1 MCGIAGFIANSWAW
15 DRRTELIKQMNN
27 SLIHRGPDAE
37 GIWLDE
43 QSGVTLGHRRLS
55 IRDLS
60 PCGAQ
65 PMLSHS
71 GRFVMVYNGEI
82 YNAEELQAGLEQAG
96 HAIDWRGTSDTE
108 ILLEAMERLGI
119 ENALKTAKG
128 MFAIALFDR
137 QNRTLSLARDRV
149 GEKPLFYGCV
159 NDCFVFAS
167 ELTAIR
173 QFPGFVGKID
183 RKAVSRYIRYGY
195 VPAPDTIYEG
205 IRKLAPGTVVTLS
218 GSFRDGMPDQMLF
231 QPYWSMEEAAVRGE
245 EAPFSGSFEEAT
257 EELDRILGDAVRG
270 QMVSDVPLGAYL
282 SAGID
287 SATIVALMSRIS
299 AQKVKTFTIGFEEK
313 KYNEA
318 DAAKEIAKHLGT
330 DHTEVYVGEKE
341 LKEVIPKIPS
351 MYGEPFADS
360 SQIPT
365 FLVSKL
371 AKEKVTVV
379 LSGDAG
385 DELFCGYQTYVKL
398 LKVWRKTGKLP
409 WELRNTVGKLGN
421 TMAGDNPKIYRA
433 AMCLKARNSVAMKEA
448 LGHMSRTMDRLAWR
462 GVPLEDGKSRLLK
475 DECASL
481 MLDDMLHYH
490 PDDILVKVD
499 RAGMTVSLENR
510 IPMLDRDVI
519 EFAWSLPME
528 YKYDGKTT
536 KRVLKEV
543 LYRYVPVKLLDRPKK
558 GFSVPLE
565 RWLKEGSTAEW
576 AKELL
581 LHSKAAEDG
590 ILNPIEVQLLWKSF
604 ETRGTTPRL
613 VWTVLMLEQWYRC
626 HLSGE
631 FGRNHI

>member
-1 MCGIAGFIANSWAW
+1 MCGIAGFIADSWGW
-15 DRRTELIKQMNN
+15 DQRTEWINKMNHC
-27 SLIHRGPDAE
+27 LIHRGPDAE

-55 IRDLS
+55 IQDLS

-82 YNAEELQAGLEQAG
+82 YNAEDLKDGLEQAG
-96 HAIDWRGTSDTE
+96 HAAAWRGTSDTE
-108 ILLEAMERLGI
+108 ILLEAMEHLGT
-119 ENALKTAKG
+119 EKTLKTAKG
-128 MFAIALFDR
+128 MFAIALYDR
-137 QNRTLSLARDRV
+137 QEKTLSLIRDRV
-149 GEKPLFYGCV
+149 GEKPLFYGSM
-159 NDCFVFAS
+159 NGCFVFAS

-173 QFPGFVGKID
+173 QFPGFTGKINQD
-183 RKAVSRYIRYGY
+183 AVTGYIRYGY

-205 IRKLAPGTVVTLS
+205 IYKLPPGTVMTLS
-218 GSFRDGMPDQMLF
+218 APWEAEGSGKGRIK
-231 QPYWSMEEAAVRGE
+231 PYWSMGEAAVRGE
-245 EAPFSGSFEEAT
+245 ETPFSGSFEEAAA
-257 EELDRILGDAVRG
+257 ELDRRLRDAVRG
-270 QMVSDVPLGAYL
+270 QMISDVPLGAYL

-287 SATIVALMSRIS
+287 SATVVALMSQIS
-299 AQKVKTFTIGFEEK
+299 TQKVKTFTIGFEEK

-318 DAAKEIAKHLGT
+318 DAAKEIARHLGT
-330 DHTEVYVGEKE
+330 DHTEIYVGEKE

-365 FLVSKL
+365 YLVSRL

-398 LKVWRKTGKLP
+398 LKVWKKTGKIP
-409 WELRNTVGKLGN
+409 WGLRNIAGKMGN
-421 TMAGDNPKIYRA
+421 TLAGGSPKIYRGT
-433 AMCLKARNSVAMKEA
+433 MCLQAENAVAMKEA
-448 LGHMSRTMDRLAWR
+448 LGHMSRMMDRLAWR
-462 GVPLEDGKSRLLK
+462 AVPLQDGKSRLLK
-475 DECASL
+475 DDCASL

-499 RAGMTVSLENR
+499 RAGMAVSLENR
-510 IPMLDRDVI
+510 IPMLDRDVV
-519 EFAWSLPME
+519 EYAWSLPME
-528 YKYDGKTT
+528 YKYDGITT

-543 LYRYVPVKLLDRPKK
+543 LFRYVPAEMMNRPKK

-565 RWLKEGSTAEW
+565 RWLREGDTAEW

-590 ILNPIEVQLLWKSF
+590 ILDPIQVNRLWRQF
-604 ETRGTTPRL
+604 ETKGTTPRL
-613 VWTVLMLEQWYRC
+613 VWTVLMLEQWYRW
-626 HLSGE
+626 HLSAQSS
-631 FGRNHI
+631 

>member
-1 MCGIAGFIANSWAW
+1 MCGIAGFIADSWGR
-15 DRRTELIKQMNN
+15 DQRTELINKMNN
-27 SLIHRGPDAE
+27 CLIHRGPDAE

-43 QSGVTLGHRRLS
+43 QSGATLGHRRLS
-55 IRDLS
+55 IQDLS

-65 PMLSHS
+65 PMMSHS
-71 GRFVMVYNGEI
+71 GRFVMAYNGEI
-82 YNAEELQAGLEQAG
+82 YNVEDLKTGLKQAG
-96 HAIDWRGTSDTE
+96 HDEIWRGTSDTE
-108 ILLEAMERLGI
+108 VLLEAMEHLGI
-119 ENALKTAKG
+119 EKALKTAKG
-128 MFAIALFDR
+128 MFAIALYDR
-137 QNRTLSLARDRV
+137 QKKTLSLMRDRV
-149 GEKPLFYGCV
+149 GEKPLFYGSI
-159 NDCFVFAS
+159 NGCFVFAS

-173 QFPGFVGKID
+173 QFPGFAKKID
-183 RKAVSRYIRYGY
+183 QNAVSGYIRYGY
-195 VPAPDTIYEG
+195 VPAPDTIYAG
-205 IRKLAPGTVVTLS
+205 IRKLMPGTVMTLS
-218 GSFRDGMPDQMLF
+218 SPFAGEGSDMIQS
-231 QPYWSMEEAAVRGE
+231 YWSMEEAAKRGE
-245 EAPFSGSFEEAT
+245 EAPFSGSFEEAV
-257 EELDRILGDAVRG
+257 EELDRILRDAVKG

-287 SATIVALMSRIS
+287 SATIVALMSRINT
-299 AQKVKTFTIGFEEK
+299 QKVKTFTIGFEEK

-318 DAAKEIAKHLGT
+318 DAAKEIAKHLET

-341 LKEVIPKIPS
+341 LKEVIPKIPF

-365 FLVSKL
+365 YLVSRL

-398 LKVWRKTGKLP
+398 LRVWQKAGKVP
-409 WELRNTVGKLGN
+409 WGLRNIAGKLGN
-421 TMAGDNPKIYRA
+421 TLAGGNQKIYRGT
-433 AMCLKARNSVAMKEA
+433 MCLQAENAVVMKEA

-462 GVPLEDGKSRLLK
+462 GIPLRNNGSQLLK

-499 RAGMTVSLENR
+499 RAGMAVSLENR

-528 YKYDGKTT
+528 YKYDGITT

-543 LYRYVPVKLLDRPKK
+543 LYRYVPKDLLDRPKK

-565 RWLKEGSTAEW
+565 RWLKEGDTAEW
-576 AKELL
+576 AKDLL
-581 LHSKAAEDG
+581 LHSKAAEDR
-590 ILNPIEVQLLWKSF
+590 ILDPAEVNRLWKQF
-604 ETRGTTPRL
+604 ETKGMPPRL

-631 FGRNHI
+631 F

>member
-1 MCGIAGFIANSWAW
+1 MCGIAGFIADSWGR
-15 DRRTELIKQMNN
+15 DQRTELINKMNDC
-27 SLIHRGPDAE
+27 LIHRGPDAA

-71 GRFVMVYNGEI
+71 GRFIMVYNGEI
-82 YNAEELQAGLEQAG
+82 YNAEALKDELKHMGYTAA
-96 HAIDWRGTSDTE
+96 WRGTSDTE
-108 ILLEAMERLGI
+108 ILLEAMEHLGT
-119 ENALKTAKG
+119 ERALRTAKG
-128 MFAIALFDR
+128 MFAIALYDR
-137 QNRTLSLARDRV
+137 QERTLSLIRDRV
-149 GEKPLFYGCV
+149 GEKPLFYGSI
-159 NDCFVFAS
+159 NGCFVFAS
-167 ELTAIR
+167 ELAAIR
-173 QFPGFVGKID
+173 QFPGFAKKID
-183 RKAVSRYIRYGY
+183 RNAVAGYIRYGY
-195 VPAPDTIYEG
+195 VPAPATIYEG
-205 IRKLAPGTVVTLS
+205 IYKLMPGTVMTLS
-218 GSFRDGMPDQMLF
+218 GSFREEIAGKALTRS
-231 QPYWSMEEAAVRGE
+231 YWSMEKAARRGE
-245 EAPFSGSFEEAT
+245 ETPFSGSFEEAA
-257 EELDRILGDAVRG
+257 EKLDQILKEAVRG
-270 QMVSDVPLGAYL
+270 QMISDVPLGAYL

-299 AQKVKTFTIGFEEK
+299 TQKVKTFTIGFKEK

-330 DHTEVYVGEKE
+330 DHTELYVGEKE

-351 MYGEPFADS
+351 VYGEPFADS

-365 FLVSKL
+365 YLVSKL

-398 LKVWRKTGKLP
+398 LRVWRKAGKLP
-409 WELRNTVGKLGN
+409 WGLRNIAGKLGN
-421 TMAGDNPKIYRA
+421 ALAGGSQRIYRGT
-433 AMCLKARNSVAMKEA
+433 MCLQAENAVVMKEA

-462 GVPLEDGKSRLLK
+462 GISLKENESVLLEND
-475 DECASL
+475 CASL

-499 RAGMTVSLENR
+499 RAGMAVSLENR

-528 YKYDGKTT
+528 YKYDGDTT

-543 LYRYVPVKLLDRPKK
+543 LYRYVPKRLLDRPKK

-565 RWLKEGSTAEW
+565 RWLKEGDTAEW
-576 AKELL
+576 AKELV

-590 ILNPIEVQLLWKSF
+590 ILDPVQVNRLWKQF
-604 ETRGTTPRL
+604 ETKGVSPRL
-613 VWTVLMLEQWYRC
+613 VWTVLMLEQWYRY
-626 HLSGE
+626 HLSG
-631 FGRNHI
+631 N

>member
-1 MCGIAGFIANSWAW
+1 MCGIAGFIADSWGW
-15 DRRTELIKQMNN
+15 DRRTELINKMNDQ
-27 SLIHRGPDAE
+27 LIHRGPDAE
-37 GIWLDE
+37 GVWLDE
-43 QSGVTLGHRRLS
+43 HSGVTLGHRRLS
-55 IRDLS
+55 IQDLS

-71 GRFVMVYNGEI
+71 GRFVMAYNGEI
-82 YNAEELQAGLEQAG
+82 YNTEDLKAGLMQAG
-96 HAIDWRGTSDTE
+96 HAIEWRGTSDTE
-108 ILLEAMERLGI
+108 ILLEAMEYLGT
-119 ENALKTAKG
+119 EKTLKTAKG
-128 MFAIALFDR
+128 MFAIALYDR

-149 GEKPLFYGCV
+149 GEKPLFYGSIGGCL
-159 NDCFVFAS
+159 VFAS
-167 ELTAIR
+167 ELAAIR
-173 QFPGFVGKID
+173 EFPGFAGKID
-183 RKAVSRYIRYGY
+183 QNAVAGYIRYGY

-205 IRKLAPGTVVTLS
+205 IRKLTPGTVMTLS
-218 GSFRDGMPDQMLF
+218 CPFQDGDLDKAKSRT
-231 QPYWSMEEAAVRGE
+231 YWSMTEAALRGEESPFTGSLEEAA
-245 EAPFSGSFEEAT
+245 

-270 QMVSDVPLGAYL
+270 QMISDVPLGAYL

-287 SATIVALMSRIS
+287 SAMVVALMSRVS
-299 AQKVKTFTIGFEEK
+299 GQKVKTFTIGFQEK

-341 LKEVIPKIPS
+341 LKDVIPKIPS

-365 FLVSKL
+365 YLVSKL

-398 LKVWRKTGKLP
+398 LRVWRKTGKIP
-409 WELRNTVGKLGN
+409 WGLRNIAGKLGN
-421 TMAGDNPKIYRA
+421 ALAGGNRKIYRG
-433 AMCLKARNSVAMKEA
+433 AMCLQAKNAVVMKEA

-462 GVPLEDGKSRLLK
+462 GVPLENAGNRLLK

-499 RAGMTVSLENR
+499 RAGMAVSLENR

-519 EFAWSLPME
+519 EFAWRLPME
-528 YKYDGKTT
+528 YKYDGTTT

-543 LYRYVPVKLLDRPKK
+543 LYRYVPPKLLDRPKK

-590 ILNPIEVQLLWKSF
+590 ILDPIEVGRLWKQF
-604 ETRGTTPRL
+604 ETEGAMPRL

-626 HLSGE
+626 HLSG
-631 FGRNHI
+631 HY

>member
-1 MCGIAGFIANSWAW
+1 MCGIAGFIADSWGR
-15 DRRTELIKQMNN
+15 DQRTELINKMNDC
-27 SLIHRGPDAE
+27 LIHRGPDAA

-82 YNAEELQAGLEQAG
+82 YNAEDLKAGLEKAG
-96 HAIDWRGTSDTE
+96 HAIAWRGTSDTE
-108 ILLEAMERLGI
+108 ILLEAMEHLGT
-119 ENALKTAKG
+119 EKTLKTAKG
-128 MFAIALFDR
+128 MFAIALYDR
-137 QNRTLSLARDRV
+137 QERILSLIRDRV
-149 GEKPLFYGCV
+149 GEKPLFYGSI
-159 NDCFVFAS
+159 NGCFVFAS

-173 QFPGFVGKID
+173 QFPGFAQKID
-183 RKAVSRYIRYGY
+183 RNAVAGYIRYGY
-195 VPAPDTIYEG
+195 VPAPATIYEG
-205 IRKLAPGTVVTLS
+205 VHKLMPGTVMTLPY
-218 GSFRDGMPDQMLF
+218 SFREETADKASTRS
-231 QPYWSMEEAAVRGE
+231 YWSMEKTAVRGE
-245 EAPFSGSFEEAT
+245 EAPFSGSFEEAA
-257 EELDRILGDAVRG
+257 EELDRRLRDAVRG
-270 QMVSDVPLGAYL
+270 QMISDVPFGAYL

-287 SATIVALMSRIS
+287 SAAIAALMSRIS
-299 AQKVKTFTIGFEEK
+299 TQKIKTFTIGFEEK

-318 DAAKEIAKHLGT
+318 DAAKEIANHLGT
-330 DHTEVYVGEKE
+330 DHTELYVGEKE

-351 MYGEPFADS
+351 VYGEPFADS

-365 FLVSKL
+365 YLVSRL

-398 LKVWRKTGKLP
+398 LRVWQKAGKLP
-409 WELRNTVGKLGN
+409 WGIRNIAGKLGN
-421 TMAGDNPKIYRA
+421 ALAGGSQRIYRGT
-433 AMCLKARNSVAMKEA
+433 MCLQSENAVVMKEA

-462 GVPLEDGKSRLLK
+462 GISLRENESVLLED
-475 DECASL
+475 DCASL
-481 MLDDMLHYH
+481 MLDDMIHYL

-499 RAGMTVSLENR
+499 RAGMAVSLENR

-528 YKYDGKTT
+528 YKYDGVTT

-543 LYRYVPVKLLDRPKK
+543 LYRYVPKQLLDRPKK

-565 RWLKEGSTAEW
+565 RWLKEGDTAEW
-576 AKELL
+576 AKELV

-590 ILNPIEVQLLWKSF
+590 ILDSVQVRRLWKQF
-604 ETRGTTPRL
+604 ETKGTSPRL
-613 VWTVLMLEQWYRC
+613 VWTVLMLEQWYRY
-626 HLSGE
+626 HLAG
-631 FGRNHI
+631 N

>member
-1 MCGIAGFIANSWAW
+1 MCGIAGFIADSWGW
-15 DRRTELIKQMNN
+15 DQRTELINKMNN
-27 SLIHRGPDAE
+27 CLIHRGPDAE

-55 IRDLS
+55 IQDLS

-65 PMLSHS
+65 PMMSHS

-82 YNAEELQAGLEQAG
+82 YNAKDLKAGLEQAW
-96 HAIDWRGTSDTE
+96 HDVAWRGTSDTE
-108 ILLEAMERLGI
+108 ILLEAMEHLGI
-119 ENALKTAKG
+119 EKALKTAKG
-128 MFAIALFDR
+128 MFAIALYDR
-137 QNRTLSLARDRV
+137 QKKTLSLMRDRV
-149 GEKPLFYGCV
+149 GEKPLFYGSI
-159 NDCFVFAS
+159 NGCFVFAS

-173 QFPGFVGKID
+173 QFPQFTGKIN
-183 RKAVSRYIRYGY
+183 RNAVTGYIRYGY

-205 IRKLAPGTVVTLS
+205 IRKLMPGTVMTLS
-218 GSFRDGMPDQMLF
+218 YPFAGEGSETIQA
-231 QPYWSMEEAAVRGE
+231 YWSMEEAAKRGE
-245 EAPFSGSFEEAT
+245 EAPFSGSFEEAV

-270 QMVSDVPLGAYL
+270 QMISDVPLGAYL

-299 AQKVKTFTIGFEEK
+299 SKKVKTFTIGFEEK

-365 FLVSKL
+365 YLVSRL

-398 LKVWRKTGKLP
+398 LRVWKKTGKIP
-409 WELRNTVGKLGN
+409 WGLRNIAGKLGN
-421 TMAGDNPKIYRA
+421 ALAGGNQKMYRGT
-433 AMCLKARNSVAMKEA
+433 MCLQAENAVVMKEA
-448 LGHMSRTMDRLAWR
+448 LGHMNRTMDRLAWR
-462 GVPLEDGKSRLLK
+462 SIPLRDNGSQLLK
-475 DECASL
+475 NECASL

-499 RAGMTVSLENR
+499 RAGMAVSLENR

-519 EFAWSLPME
+519 EYAWSLPME
-528 YKYDGKTT
+528 YKYDGTTT
-536 KRVLKEV
+536 KRVLREV
-543 LYRYVPVKLLDRPKK
+543 LYRYVPKHLLDRPKK

-565 RWLKEGSTAEW
+565 RWLREGDTAEW

-590 ILNPIEVQLLWKSF
+590 ILDPIEVNRLWKQF
-604 ETRGTTPRL
+604 ETKGATPRL
-613 VWTVLMLEQWYRC
+613 VWTVLMLEQWYRSC
-626 HLSGE
+626 LTG
-631 FGRNHI
+631 NL

>member
-1 MCGIAGFIANSWAW
+1 MCGIAGFIADSWGR
-15 DRRTELIKQMNN
+15 DQRTELINKMNDC
-27 SLIHRGPDAE
+27 LIHRGPDAA

-71 GRFVMVYNGEI
+71 GRFIMVYNGEI
-82 YNAEELQAGLEQAG
+82 YNAEALKDELKHMGYTAA
-96 HAIDWRGTSDTE
+96 WRGTSDTE
-108 ILLEAMERLGI
+108 ILLEAMEHLGT
-119 ENALKTAKG
+119 ERALRTAKG
-128 MFAIALFDR
+128 MFAIALYDR
-137 QNRTLSLARDRV
+137 QERTLSLIRDRV
-149 GEKPLFYGCV
+149 GEKPLFYGSI
-159 NDCFVFAS
+159 NGCFVFAS

-173 QFPGFVGKID
+173 QFPGFAKKID
-183 RKAVSRYIRYGY
+183 RNAVAGYIRYGY
-195 VPAPDTIYEG
+195 VPAPATIYEG
-205 IRKLAPGTVVTLS
+205 IYKLMPGTVMTLP
-218 GSFRDGMPDQMLF
+218 GSFREEIAGKALTRS
-231 QPYWSMEEAAVRGE
+231 YWSMEKAARRGE
-245 EAPFSGSFEEAT
+245 ETPFSGSFEEAA
-257 EELDRILGDAVRG
+257 EKLDQILKEAVRG
-270 QMVSDVPLGAYL
+270 QMISDVPLGAYL

-299 AQKVKTFTIGFEEK
+299 TQKVKTFTIGFKEK

-330 DHTEVYVGEKE
+330 DHTELYVGEKE

-351 MYGEPFADS
+351 VYGEPFADS

-365 FLVSKL
+365 YLVSKL

-398 LKVWRKTGKLP
+398 LRVWRKAGKLP
-409 WELRNTVGKLGN
+409 WGLRNIAGKLGN
-421 TMAGDNPKIYRA
+421 ALAGGSQRIYRGT
-433 AMCLKARNSVAMKEA
+433 MCLQAENAVVMKEA

-462 GVPLEDGKSRLLK
+462 GISLKENESVLLEND
-475 DECASL
+475 CASL

-499 RAGMTVSLENR
+499 RAGMAVSLENR

-528 YKYDGKTT
+528 YKYDGGTT

-543 LYRYVPVKLLDRPKK
+543 LYRYVPKRLLDRPKK

-565 RWLKEGSTAEW
+565 RWLKEGDTAEW
-576 AKELL
+576 AKELV

-590 ILNPIEVQLLWKSF
+590 ILDPVQVNRLWKQF
-604 ETRGTTPRL
+604 ETKGVSPRL
-613 VWTVLMLEQWYRC
+613 VWTVLMLEQWYRY
-626 HLSGE
+626 HLSG
-631 FGRNHI
+631 N

>member
-1 MCGIAGFIANSWAW
+1 MCGIAGFVSSTLG
-15 DRRTELIKQMNN
+15 REQRTELIHEMNDG
-27 SLIHRGPDAE
+27 LIHRGPDAE

-65 PMLSHS
+65 PMLSHT
-71 GRFVMVYNGEI
+71 GRFVIAYNGEI
-82 YNAEELQAGLEQAG
+82 YNAEELKDALKQAG
-96 HAIDWRGTSDTE
+96 HSIEWRGTSDTE
-108 ILLEAMERLGI
+108 ILLEALEHLGI
-119 ENALKTAKG
+119 EKTLKAAKG
-128 MFAIALFDR
+128 MFAIALYDR
-137 QNRTLSLARDRV
+137 QNKMLTLTRDRV
-149 GEKPLFYGCV
+149 GEKPLFYGSI
-159 NDCFVFAS
+159 NGSFVFAS
-167 ELTAIR
+167 ELAAIR
-173 QFPGFVGKID
+173 KIPGFTGKID
-183 RKAVSRYIRYGY
+183 RNVVPAYIRYGY
-195 VPAPDTIYEG
+195 VPAPNTIYEG
-205 IRKLAPGTVVTLS
+205 INKLMPGTVMTLPCLS
-218 GSFRDGMPDQMLF
+218 DGVEEDKAQVWT
-231 QPYWSMEEAAVRGE
+231 YWSMEEAAVRGE
-245 EAPFSGSFEEAT
+245 ESPFSGSFEEAV
-257 EELDRILGDAVRG
+257 EELNRKLGDAVRG

-287 SATIVALMSRIS
+287 SSTIVALMSRIS
-299 AQKVKTFTIGFEEK
+299 SQKVKTFTIGFEEK

-341 LKEVIPKIPS
+341 LKEVIPQIPS

-365 FLVSKL
+365 CLVSRL

-398 LKVWRKTGKLP
+398 LRVWKKTGKIP
-409 WELRNTVGKLGN
+409 RGLRNIAGKLGN
-421 TMAGDNPKIYRA
+421 ILAGGNSQIYRGT
-433 AMCLKARNSVAMKEA
+433 MCLQAENAVVMKEA
-448 LGHMSRTMDRLAWR
+448 LGHMSRTMDKLAWR
-462 GVPLEDGKSRLLK
+462 GISLGSGTATLLK

-499 RAGMTVSLENR
+499 RAGMAVSLENR

-543 LYRYVPVKLLDRPKK
+543 LYRYVPAELLDRPKK

-565 RWLKEGSTAEW
+565 RWLREGDTADW
-576 AKELL
+576 AKELM

-590 ILNPIEVQLLWKSF
+590 ILNLAEVKLLWKQF
-604 ETRGTTPRL
+604 ETKGATPRL
-613 VWTVLMLEQWYRC
+613 VWTVLMLEQWYR
-626 HLSGE
+626 E
-631 FGRNHI
+631 Q

>member
-1 MCGIAGFIANSWAW
+1 MCGIAGFIADSWGQGQ
-15 DRRTELIKQMNN
+15 RTELINKMNN
-27 SLIHRGPDAE
+27 CLIHRGPDAE

-43 QSGVTLGHRRLS
+43 QSGVTLGHRRLA
-55 IRDLS
+55 IQDLS
-60 PCGAQ
+60 ECGAQ

-71 GRFVMVYNGEI
+71 GRFVIVYNGEI
-82 YNAEELQAGLEQAG
+82 YNAEDLKAGLKQAG
-96 HAIDWRGTSDTE
+96 HAIAWRGTSDTE
-108 ILLEAMERLGI
+108 ILLESMEYLGV
-119 ENALKTAKG
+119 EKTLKTAKG
-128 MFAIALFDR
+128 MFAIALYDR
-137 QNRTLSLARDRV
+137 QKRTLSLMRDRV
-149 GEKPLFYGCV
+149 GEKPLFYGSI
-159 NDCFVFAS
+159 NGCFVFAS

-173 QFPGFVGKID
+173 QFPGFAKKID
-183 RKAVSRYIRYGY
+183 QNAVPGYIRYGY

-205 IRKLAPGTVVTLS
+205 IRKLLPGTVMTLPCPFEGE
-218 GSFRDGMPDQMLF
+218 GSDQGLI
-231 QPYWSMEEAAVRGE
+231 QSYWSMEEAAKRGE
-245 EAPFSGSFEEAT
+245 ESPFSGSFEEAV
-257 EELDRILGDAVRG
+257 EELDRILRDAVSG
-270 QMVSDVPLGAYL
+270 QMISDVPLGAYL

-287 SATIVALMSRIS
+287 SAAIVALMSRIS
-299 AQKVKTFTIGFEEK
+299 AQRVKTFTIGFEEK

-351 MYGEPFADS
+351 IYGEPFADS

-365 FLVSKL
+365 CLVSRL

-398 LKVWRKTGKLP
+398 LRVWRKAGKIP
-409 WELRNTVGKLGN
+409 WGLRNIAGKLGN
-421 TMAGDNPKIYRA
+421 ALAGGNQKIYRGT
-433 AMCLKARNSVAMKEA
+433 MCLQAENAVVMKEA

-462 GVPLEDGKSRLLK
+462 GIPLRENESRLLK

-499 RAGMTVSLENR
+499 RAGMAVSLENR

-528 YKYDGKTT
+528 YKYDGITT
-536 KRVLKEV
+536 KRVLREV
-543 LYRYVPVKLLDRPKK
+543 LYRYVPERLLDRPKK

-565 RWLKEGSTAEW
+565 RWLREGDTAEW
-576 AKELL
+576 AKELM

-590 ILNPIEVQLLWKSF
+590 ILDPIQVSRLWRQF
-604 ETRGTTPRL
+604 ETKGATPRL

-626 HLSGE
+626 HLLGE
-631 FGRNHI
+631 LG

>member
-1 MCGIAGFIANSWAW
+1 MCGIAGFIADSL
-15 DRRTELIKQMNN
+15 RREQKMELIGKMNN
-27 SLIHRGPDAE
+27 CLRHRGPDAE
-37 GIWLDE
+37 GVWLDE
-43 QSGVTLGHRRLS
+43 QSGVTLGHRRLA

-60 PCGAQ
+60 SCGAQ

-71 GRFVMVYNGEI
+71 GRYVMVYNGEI
-82 YNAEELQAGLEQAG
+82 YNTEDLKTGLEQAG
-96 HAIDWRGTSDTE
+96 HAIDWKGTSDTE
-108 ILLEAMERLGI
+108 ILLEAMERLGTV
-119 ENALKTAKG
+119 NALKMAKG
-128 MFAIALFDR
+128 MFAIALYDR
-137 QNRTLSLARDRV
+137 QERTLSLMRDRV
-149 GEKPLFYGCV
+149 GEKPLFYGSV
-159 NDCFVFAS
+159 NGCFVFAS
-167 ELTAIR
+167 EIAAVM
-173 QFPGFVGKID
+173 QFPGWTKKID
-183 RKAVSRYIRYGY
+183 QNAVTAYIRYGY

-205 IRKLAPGTVVTLS
+205 IRKLIPGTVMTLPYPCD
-218 GSFRDGMPDQMLF
+218 DGLDKVRTQI
-231 QPYWSMEEAAVRGE
+231 YWSMEEAAVRGE
-245 EAPFSGSFEEAT
+245 EAPFSGSFEEAV

-287 SATIVALMSRIS
+287 SATVVALMSRIS
-299 AQKVKTFTIGFEEK
+299 SRKIKTFTIGFKEK

-318 DAAKEIAKHLGT
+318 DAAKEIAGHLGT

-365 FLVSKL
+365 YLVSKL
-371 AKEKVTVV
+371 AREKVTVS

-398 LKVWRKTGKLP
+398 LRVWQKAKRAP
-409 WELRNTVGKLGN
+409 WGLRNAAGKLGN
-421 TMAGDNPKIYRA
+421 TLAGGNAKIYRGT
-433 AMCLKARNSVAMKEA
+433 MCLQAENTVAMKEA

-462 GVPLEDGKSRLLK
+462 GVPLKENSRQLLK

-499 RAGMTVSLENR
+499 RAGMAVSLENR

-536 KRVLKEV
+536 KRVLREV
-543 LYRYVPVKLLDRPKK
+543 LYRYVPERLMDRPKK

-565 RWLKEGSTAEW
+565 RWLKEGGTAEW

-581 LHSKAAEDG
+581 LDSKAAKDG
-590 ILNPIEVQLLWKSF
+590 ILDPVEVNRLWKQF
-604 ETRGTTPRL
+604 ETKGNAPHL
-613 VWTVLMLEQWYRC
+613 VWTVLMLEQWYR
-626 HLSGE
+626 GQ
-631 FGRNHI
+631 

>member
-1 MCGIAGFIANSWAW
+1 MCGIAGFVSGTLG
-15 DRRTELIKQMNN
+15 REQRTELIHEMND

-65 PMLSHS
+65 PMLSHT
-71 GRFVMVYNGEI
+71 GRFVIAYNGEI
-82 YNAEELQAGLEQAG
+82 YNAEELKDALKQAG
-96 HAIDWRGTSDTE
+96 HSIEWRGTSDTE
-108 ILLEAMERLGI
+108 ILLEALEHLGI
-119 ENALKTAKG
+119 EKTLKAAKG
-128 MFAIALFDR
+128 MFAIALYDR
-137 QNRTLSLARDRV
+137 QNKMLTLTRDRV
-149 GEKPLFYGCV
+149 GEKPLFYGSI
-159 NDCFVFAS
+159 NGSFVFAS
-167 ELTAIR
+167 ELAAIR
-173 QFPGFVGKID
+173 KIPGFTGKID
-183 RKAVSRYIRYGY
+183 RNVVPAYIRYGY
-195 VPAPDTIYEG
+195 VPAPNTIYEG
-205 IRKLAPGTVVTLS
+205 INKLMPGTVMTLPCLS
-218 GSFRDGMPDQMLF
+218 DGVEEDKAQVWT
-231 QPYWSMEEAAVRGE
+231 YWSMEEAAVRGE
-245 EAPFSGSFEEAT
+245 ESPFSGSFEEAV
-257 EELDRILGDAVRG
+257 EELNRKLGDAVRG

-287 SATIVALMSRIS
+287 SSMIVALMSRIS
-299 AQKVKTFTIGFEEK
+299 SQKVKTFTIGFEEK

-341 LKEVIPKIPS
+341 LKEVIPQIPS

-365 FLVSKL
+365 CLVSRL

-398 LKVWRKTGKLP
+398 LRVWKKTGKIP
-409 WELRNTVGKLGN
+409 RGLRNIAGKLGN
-421 TMAGDNPKIYRA
+421 ILAGGNSKIYRGT
-433 AMCLKARNSVAMKEA
+433 MCLQAENVVVMKEA
-448 LGHMSRTMDRLAWR
+448 LGHMSRTMDKLAWR
-462 GVPLEDGKSRLLK
+462 GIPLGSGTDTLLK

-499 RAGMTVSLENR
+499 RAGMAVSLENR

-543 LYRYVPVKLLDRPKK
+543 LYRYVPAELLDRPKK

-565 RWLKEGSTAEW
+565 RWLREGDTADW
-576 AKELL
+576 AKELM

-590 ILNPIEVQLLWKSF
+590 ILNLAEVKLLWKQF
-604 ETRGTTPRL
+604 ETKGATPRL
-613 VWTVLMLEQWYRC
+613 VWTVLMLEQWYR
-626 HLSGE
+626 E
-631 FGRNHI
+631 Q

>member
-1 MCGIAGFIANSWAW
+1 MCGIAGFIADSWGR
-15 DRRTELIKQMNN
+15 DQRTELINKMNDC
-27 SLIHRGPDAE
+27 LIHRGPDAA

-71 GRFVMVYNGEI
+71 GRFIMVYNGEI
-82 YNAEELQAGLEQAG
+82 YNAEALKDELKHMGYTAA
-96 HAIDWRGTSDTE
+96 WRGTSDTE
-108 ILLEAMERLGI
+108 ILLEAMEHLGT
-119 ENALKTAKG
+119 ERALRTAKG
-128 MFAIALFDR
+128 MFAIALYDR
-137 QNRTLSLARDRV
+137 QERTLSLIRDRV
-149 GEKPLFYGCV
+149 GEKPLFYGSI
-159 NDCFVFAS
+159 NGCFVFAS

-173 QFPGFVGKID
+173 QFPGFAKKIN
-183 RKAVSRYIRYGY
+183 RNAVAGYIRYGY
-195 VPAPDTIYEG
+195 VPAPATIYEG
-205 IRKLAPGTVVTLS
+205 VYKLMPGTVMTLP
-218 GSFRDGMPDQMLF
+218 GSFREEIAGKALTRS
-231 QPYWSMEEAAVRGE
+231 YWSMEKAARRGE
-245 EAPFSGSFEEAT
+245 ETPFSGSFEEAA
-257 EELDRILGDAVRG
+257 EKLDQILKEAVRG
-270 QMVSDVPLGAYL
+270 QMISDVPLGAYL

-299 AQKVKTFTIGFEEK
+299 TQKVKTFTIGFKEK

-330 DHTEVYVGEKE
+330 DHTELYVGEKE

-351 MYGEPFADS
+351 VYGEPFADS

-365 FLVSKL
+365 YLVSKL

-398 LKVWRKTGKLP
+398 LRVWRKAGKLP
-409 WELRNTVGKLGN
+409 WGLRNIAGKLGN
-421 TMAGDNPKIYRA
+421 ALAGGSQRIYRGT
-433 AMCLKARNSVAMKEA
+433 MCLQAENAVVMKEA

-462 GVPLEDGKSRLLK
+462 GISLRENESVLLED
-475 DECASL
+475 DCASL

-499 RAGMTVSLENR
+499 RAGMAVSLENR

-528 YKYDGKTT
+528 YKYDGGTT

-543 LYRYVPVKLLDRPKK
+543 LYRYVPKRLLDRPKK

-565 RWLKEGSTAEW
+565 RWLKEGDTAEW
-576 AKELL
+576 AKELV

-590 ILNPIEVQLLWKSF
+590 ILDPVQVNRLWKQF
-604 ETRGTTPRL
+604 ETKGASPRL
-613 VWTVLMLEQWYRC
+613 VWTVLMLEQWYRY
-626 HLSGE
+626 HLSG
-631 FGRNHI
+631 N